1 MILKKFFLLN
11 FVLLQ
16 FASLLA
22 CDCKQQSPLTI
33 VECIK
38 FDAIL
43 QCKIDS
49 VSSCNTRS
57 IAYTQVI
64 EVYKGVQHGAVQLS
78 FDCSSSCQMS
88 FAKGERWLVYGKLN
102 ALHQLEVNF
111 CDRNRKYFA
120 AAKDDYFAVNTGLS
134 FEDEIAYLKK
144 NIGFKVKNAQH
155 PSGKSIDITQR
166 ENALG
171 SGGNNLLLLL
181 ASLIFFLIIYVV
193 VTKKIK

>member
-1 MILKKFFLLN
+1 MIFKKLFLIN
-11 FVLLQ
+11 FALL
-16 FASLLA
+16 AYTGLLA

-38 FDAIL
+38 FDGIL
-43 QCKIDS
+43 QCTIDS
-49 VSSCNTRS
+49 VSACNTKS
-57 IAYTQVI
+57 IAYAHTI
-64 EVYKGVQHGAVQLS
+64 EVYKGAQQGAVQLN

-102 ALHQLEVNF
+102 ALHQLEMNF
-111 CDRNRKYFA
+111 CDRNRKYFSA
-120 AAKDDYFAVNTGLS
+120 SKDDYFAVNTGLS

-144 NIGFKVKNAQH
+144 NIGLKVKNEQH
-155 PSGKSIDITQR
+155 PNGKSIDITQR

-181 ASLIFFLIIYVV
+181 ASLIFFLLIYVV
-193 VTKKIK
+193 VSKKIK